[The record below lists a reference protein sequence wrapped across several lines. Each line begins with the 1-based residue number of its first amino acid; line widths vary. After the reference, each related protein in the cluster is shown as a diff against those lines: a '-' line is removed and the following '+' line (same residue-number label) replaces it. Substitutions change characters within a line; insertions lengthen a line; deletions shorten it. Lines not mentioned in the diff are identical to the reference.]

1 MSFGNKAWLPKVHL
15 RGCRRTKTAIECSRH
30 ARYTTVGPSP
40 TVDGYYVHPAP
51 HLGTAH
57 THPPS
62 AISCMPACPC
72 LCSGLLTPTQ
82 QPSPSLSVRSTSLF
96 PFLFFSWLSLCLLCR
111 SLQFVSLPPIS
122 NQPTLPLSFCAYP
135 ISLHLPPIHLSS
147 YPSIPTLTRD
157 LHHIVNPPSHPFNLS
172 FLSRFS
178 FLLLAL
184 LTFTSHSH
192 IDGPSKAKLSSLSK
206 STSKSIQLTSWF
218 NWFFVP
224 GDCDSSAIPNSQITS
239 FWAST
244 TTDPRRPWSCG
255 HLIRLEVV
263 CNPLLCC
270 VLFSRTCV
278 DFVQDKLPSGRLDC
292 RHTTPFSAKPQ
303 TT

>member
-40 TVDGYYVHPAP
+40 TVNGYYVHPAP

-96 PFLFFSWLSLCLLCR
+96 PFLFFSWLSLYLLCR

-147 YPSIPTLTRD
+147 HPSIPTLTRD

-172 FLSRFS
+172 FPASSSYYSLYS
-178 FLLLAL
+178 
-184 LTFTSHSH
+184 
-192 IDGPSKAKLSSLSK
+192 SSLPTPI
-206 STSKSIQLTSWF
+206 STVHPK
-218 NWFFVP
+218 P
-224 GDCDSSAIPNSQITS
+224 SSAHSLSQQANQ
-239 FWAST
+239 F
-244 TTDPRRPWSCG
+244 
-255 HLIRLEVV
+255 
-263 CNPLLCC
+263 N
-270 VLFSRTCV
+270 
-278 DFVQDKLPSGRLDC
+278 
-292 RHTTPFSAKPQ
+292 
-303 TT
+303 